1 MIKIKLMN
9 FQALTDENSDFMKIS
24 IVIPALNEEGIVGKT
39 VRSVPREKLNEKGL
53 ETEIVVV
60 DNASTDNTAQEAAEA
75 GARVVREEKRGYG
88 NAYLRGFK
96 EAKGDIIV
104 MGDADGTYPLD
115 TTYEFIQPILKGEAD
130 MVMGS
135 RLKGEIQKGAMPPL
149 HRYIGNPFLTWLL
162 NALFGAGVSDAHCG
176 MRAIKRDAINKLN
189 LHSGGMEFAS
199 EMIIEAARENLKIA
213 ETPITYYPRGG
224 ESKLSSFVDGWRH
237 LRFMMLYRPTPF
249 LLAPGLVV
257 MILGITLVI
266 AVSLLGQSRM
276 HSLILGSLLLIIGYQ
291 MLLAWIHFGAFG
303 EAYGVSKRSGGVNK
317 FMSYHSLG
325 RELLLGLV
333 LLVIGLLVG
342 VNVLF
347 SWSAAGFGGLYQ
359 IQNAMMAL
367 ILSILGIQTIFSGIF
382 LSLMLLN
389 SGKEN

>member
-1 MIKIKLMN
+1 M
-9 FQALTDENSDFMKIS
+9 TDENSDFMKIS

-39 VRSVPREKLNEKGL
+39 VRSVPLEKLNEKGL

-199 EMIIEAARENLKIA
+199 EMIIEAARENLNIA

>member
-1 MIKIKLMN
+1 
-9 FQALTDENSDFMKIS
+9 LTDENSDFMKIS

-39 VRSVPREKLNEKGL
+39 VKSVPQEKLNEKGL

-199 EMIIEAARENLKIA
+199 EMIIESARENLKIA